1 MILARTRQQDQR
13 IAYLK
18 ERGYPF
24 VVSGRAA
31 PDEISDFPYIDVD
44 SQTGIRMATEHFI
57 RLNHRHIGLILP
69 PPEIAYTGF
78 RLAGYQEAMGH
89 AGLSETF
96 IVHGDLTRVGGYNS
110 AQLLM
115 DAHPELTALVAC
127 NDLMAFGAMSAVQSR
142 GMRVGEDIAVSGF
155 DDLPEA
161 EYVYPPLTTVHQPIY
176 EIGQR
181 LVRMLID
188 IIRGQAPD
196 ETQVVLQPTFVVRAS
211 SGSPRR

>member
-1 MILARTRQQDQR
+1 
-13 IAYLK
+13 
-18 ERGYPF
+18 
-24 VVSGRAA
+24 
-31 PDEISDFPYIDVD
+31 
-44 SQTGIRMATEHFI
+44 
-57 RLNHRHIGLILP
+57 
-69 PPEIAYTGF
+69 
-78 RLAGYQEAMGH
+78 
-89 AGLSETF
+89 
-96 IVHGDLTRVGGYNS
+96 
-110 AQLLM
+110 
-115 DAHPELTALVAC
+115 
-127 NDLMAFGAMSAVQSR
+127 MSAVQSR